1 MASSPNDDECTC
13 DDNYTCPSCV
23 AYKGKGDKGRGA
35 TRMAFIAR
43 ARNRGVRFNVQF
55 NERGQPIGDH
65 SEKMMSYWGSIVKK
79 FIPITFENWHK
90 VPKTLKDTLFEDLT
104 ITFDVSM
111 FRKKWFLTRAGE
123 IWKNFKC
130 ELTRYWLF
138 DEKKQLRDVPP
149 SKYDFIN
156 TTHWRR
162 FVKSRLTKEFQER
175 SNANRHRG
183 KDNKYPQKKGR
194 RGCARFEQDLIAK
207 KKANG
212 EIVSKI
218 SRAELWKQMRSDE
231 DENVSESTKEIT
243 DRIVWEFDDVGREDV
258 LQRAFKKKEPGGRV
272 WAVGKGVSQSAYFG
286 SLPSKKE
293 YKHELIEVN
302 ARLKRMEHEIM
313 VLKNSRSDNEVSE
326 KGNLDESCYDDVAL
340 NETPYIPDNA
350 ALNGKK
356 SPHIPEDVALT
367 GKKAPHIPQGV
378 IACQLALSEPNY
390 RVVAIGKVHNT
401 GEVAHTLSLPEGFM
415 RVGIDY
421 AIEKQTPLPVPN
433 EDAEAFI
440 IKEAVGALVL
450 WPTQLVVIDMPVL
463 TLITIENLSFYPVA
477 DAVSISYFSSI
488 LLLLFTISFYPVADY
503 AVGNGMVLLEKF
515 YDLSGATGRRGSC
528 CNVLRATELGSGG
541 GCYQLLNREDGKIFS
556 VRLLARRNI
565 KAELED
571 DTPLDAN
578 DIENPDSH
586 SHTPSKR
593 KDEELSLPQK
603 KRAKTNDSSHASSKL
618 QPRTLDASHEIMVPH
633 PETLPPD
640 LQMLHKYASRMT
652 SQEQINVHIDIGIDG
667 QTTHI
672 YIGREEI
679 FQLLAQEQ
687 IGVCHIMTYMSLW
700 YRRCQTLGLVNM
712 FGFLCPS
719 GISPVAKFKKGD
731 VNKAMEHRMDRS
743 RYIASVFNRS
753 ATKGRI
759 FLAPYN
765 IGRHWILCVIDPY
778 NSIVYFMDPLHND
791 KNKGTGNGV
800 CEDLRTLIET

>member
-1 MASSPNDDECTC
+1 MASSPSDDECTC

-65 SEKMMSYWGSIVKK
+65 SEKMMSYWGFIVKK

-138 DEKKQLRDVPP
+138 DEKKQLHDVPP

-162 FVKSRLTKEFQER
+162 FVKSRLTEEFQ
-175 SNANRHRG
+175 
-183 KDNKYPQKKGR
+183 
-194 RGCARFEQDLIAK
+194 IAK

-243 DRIVWEFDDVGREDV
+243 DRIDDLIRRAHEGEFDDVGREDV
-258 LQRAFKKKEPGGRV
+258 LQRAFKKKKEP
-272 WAVGKGVSQSAYFG
+272 VG
-286 SLPSKKE
+286 
-293 YKHELIEVN
+293 
-302 ARLKRMEHEIM
+302 
-313 VLKNSRSDNEVSE
+313 SDNEVSE
-326 KGNLDESCYDDVAL
+326 KGNLDESCYDDVTL
-340 NETPYIPDNA
+340 NETPYIPDIA
-350 ALNGKK
+350 ALSGKK
-356 SPHIPEDVALT
+356 TPHIPEDVAVT
-367 GKKAPHIPQGV
+367 GKKAPHIPQ
-378 IACQLALSEPNY
+378 
-390 RVVAIGKVHNT
+390 VHNT
-401 GEVAHTLSLPEGFM
+401 GEVAHTLSLPKGFM

-433 EDAEAFI
+433 EDAEAFV
-440 IKEAVGALVL
+440 IKEAIGALGK
-450 WPTQLVVIDMPVL
+450 
-463 TLITIENLSFYPVA
+463 
-477 DAVSISYFSSI
+477 SSMTCRE
-488 LLLLFTISFYPVADY
+488 LLGEGE
-503 AVGNGMVLLEKF
+503 AVG
-515 YDLSGATGRRGSC
+515 
-528 CNVLRATELGSGG
+528 
-541 GCYQLLNREDGKIFS
+541 
-556 VRLLARRNI
+556 
-565 KAELED
+565 

-578 DIENPDSH
+578 DKDNPDSH

-593 KDEELSLPQK
+593 KDEELSLPQ

-640 LQMLHKYASRMT
+640 LQMLHK
-652 SQEQINVHIDIGIDG
+652 
-667 QTTHI
+667 
-672 YIGREEI
+672 
-679 FQLLAQEQ
+679 
-687 IGVCHIMTYMSLW
+687 LW

-743 RYIASVFNRS
+743 CYIASVFNRS

-765 IGRHWILCVIDPY
+765 VGHHWILCVIDPY
-778 NSIVYFMDPLHND
+778 NSIVYFMDPLQND

>member
-1 MASSPNDDECTC
+1 MASSPSDDECTC

-104 ITFDVSM
+104 VIFHCFMPLNGYSICNTFM
-111 FRKKWFLTRAGE
+111 QGE

-162 FVKSRLTKEFQER
+162 FVKSRLTKEFQ
-175 SNANRHRG
+175 S
-183 KDNKYPQKKGR
+183 
-194 RGCARFEQDLIAK
+194 
-207 KKANG
+207 
-212 EIVSKI
+212 
-218 SRAELWKQMRSDE
+218 
-231 DENVSESTKEIT
+231 
-243 DRIVWEFDDVGREDV
+243 
-258 LQRAFKKKEPGGRV
+258 LQKKEPGGRV
-272 WAVGKGVSQSAYFG
+272 WAVGKGVSQSTYFG

-313 VLKNSRSDNEVSE
+313 VLKNGRSDNEVSE

-350 ALNGKK
+350 ALSGKK
-356 SPHIPEDVALT
+356 TPHIPEDVAVT

-433 EDAEAFI
+433 EDAEAFV
-440 IKEAVGALVL
+440 IKEAIGALVL
-450 WPTQLVVIDMPVL
+450 WPTQLIVTDMPVL
-463 TLITIENLSFYPVA
+463 TL
-477 DAVSISYFSSI
+477 
-488 LLLLFTISFYPVADY
+488 
-503 AVGNGMVLLEKF
+503 
-515 YDLSGATGRRGSC
+515 
-528 CNVLRATELGSGG
+528 
-541 GCYQLLNREDGKIFS
+541 
-556 VRLLARRNI
+556 
-565 KAELED
+565 
-571 DTPLDAN
+571 
-578 DIENPDSH
+578 
-586 SHTPSKR
+586 
-593 KDEELSLPQK
+593 
-603 KRAKTNDSSHASSKL
+603 
-618 QPRTLDASHEIMVPH
+618 
-633 PETLPPD
+633 
-640 LQMLHKYASRMT
+640 
-652 SQEQINVHIDIGIDG
+652 
-667 QTTHI
+667 
-672 YIGREEI
+672 
-679 FQLLAQEQ
+679 
-687 IGVCHIMTYMSLW
+687 
-700 YRRCQTLGLVNM
+700 
-712 FGFLCPS
+712 
-719 GISPVAKFKKGD
+719 
-731 VNKAMEHRMDRS
+731 
-743 RYIASVFNRS
+743 
-753 ATKGRI
+753 
-759 FLAPYN
+759 
-765 IGRHWILCVIDPY
+765 
-778 NSIVYFMDPLHND
+778 
-791 KNKGTGNGV
+791 
-800 CEDLRTLIET
+800 

>member
-1 MASSPNDDECTC
+1 MASSPSDDECTC

-55 NERGQPIGDH
+55 NERGQPIGVH

-111 FRKKWFLTRAGE
+111 FWKKWFLTRAGE
-123 IWKNFKC
+123 IWKNIKC
-130 ELTRYWLF
+130 ELTGYWLF

-194 RGCARFEQDLIAK
+194 RGCARFEQDLVCVMPLESNYLKIAK

-231 DENVSESTKEIT
+231 DENVSESTKEII

-272 WAVGKGVSQSAYFG
+272 WAVGKGVSQSTYFG

-313 VLKNSRSDNEVSE
+313 VLKNGRSDNEVSE
-326 KGNLDESCYDDVAL
+326 KGNLDESCYDDVTL

-350 ALNGKK
+350 ALSGKK
-356 SPHIPEDVALT
+356 TPHIPEDVAVT

-433 EDAEAFI
+433 EDAEAFV
-440 IKEAVGALVL
+440 IKEAIGALVL
-450 WPTQLVVIDMPVL
+450 WPTQLIVTDMPL
-463 TLITIENLSFYPVA
+463 FFFYPVA
-477 DAVSISYFSSI
+477 AVQLIYPAI
-488 LLLLFTISFYPVADY
+488 MLLIYQPISFYPVA
-503 AVGNGMVLLEKF
+503 AVLL
-515 YDLSGATGRRGSC
+515 
-528 CNVLRATELGSGG
+528 
-541 GCYQLLNREDGKIFS
+541 I
-556 VRLLARRNI
+556 
-565 KAELED
+565 
-571 DTPLDAN
+571 
-578 DIENPDSH
+578 
-586 SHTPSKR
+586 
-593 KDEELSLPQK
+593 
-603 KRAKTNDSSHASSKL
+603 
-618 QPRTLDASHEIMVPH
+618 
-633 PETLPPD
+633 
-640 LQMLHKYASRMT
+640 
-652 SQEQINVHIDIGIDG
+652 
-667 QTTHI
+667 
-672 YIGREEI
+672 
-679 FQLLAQEQ
+679 
-687 IGVCHIMTYMSLW
+687 
-700 YRRCQTLGLVNM
+700 
-712 FGFLCPS
+712 
-719 GISPVAKFKKGD
+719 
-731 VNKAMEHRMDRS
+731 
-743 RYIASVFNRS
+743 
-753 ATKGRI
+753 
-759 FLAPYN
+759 
-765 IGRHWILCVIDPY
+765 
-778 NSIVYFMDPLHND
+778 
-791 KNKGTGNGV
+791 
-800 CEDLRTLIET
+800 

>member
-1 MASSPNDDECTC
+1 GMASSPNDDECTC

-243 DRIVWEFDDVGREDV
+243 DRIDDLIRRAHEGEFDDVGREDV

-450 WPTQLVVIDMPVL
+450 WPTQLVVIDMP
-463 TLITIENLSFYPVA
+463 
-477 DAVSISYFSSI
+477 
-488 LLLLFTISFYPVADY
+488 
-503 AVGNGMVLLEKF
+503 
-515 YDLSGATGRRGSC
+515 
-528 CNVLRATELGSGG
+528 
-541 GCYQLLNREDGKIFS
+541 
-556 VRLLARRNI
+556 
-565 KAELED
+565 D

-800 CEDLRTLIET
+800 CEDLRTLIETAILLFQSEKEMQKKIKINTKWLQ